1 MKKNILF
8 LVITICLIYCKDYR
22 IEITSLT
29 LNGVIQEPVYVY
41 FTDINSKAM
50 SDILKDSSKVEF
62 NFQMYD
68 WCDICGEK
76 VCCSKQFLVQ
86 LNDIQTYI
94 HGGYVVEAGY
104 LFLYKPNSDNIFLE
118 ITLLETYLDTS
129 SSGALKIGKV
139 KNLEDLHRLFNKTK
153 TANNGSDIRGGIQA
167 QSYLEIIPFTINLAI
182 NNCFG
187 QSKCPNEYEIGVI
200 IDDEFYG
207 LNCLDS
213 CLWKAQILTTSDIF
227 NFKTLHYTSFSSDVK
242 PIVKQFNISETLND
256 GECEFRKETNETF
269 ALICDFNTTQ

>member
-1 MKKNILF
+1 M
-8 LVITICLIYCKDYR
+8 
-22 IEITSLT
+22 T

-41 FTDINSKAM
+41 FTDINSKVM

-68 WCDICGEK
+68 FC
-76 VCCSKQFLVQ
+76 Q
-86 LNDIQTYI
+86 
-94 HGGYVVEAGY
+94 GGYCEKSFFVELNNIQINESESDEINPGDLY
-104 LFLYKPNSDNIFLE
+104 LSREKSDTTIYLNIILTE
-118 ITLLETYLDTS
+118 LQANTDYIRN
-129 SSGALKIGKV
+129 KIGRV
-139 KNLEDLHRLFNKTK
+139 KNLEVLESLFNKAK
-153 TANNGSDIRGGIQA
+153 SANNGEDIMGIQA

-200 IDDEFYG
+200 VEDEFYG

-213 CLWKAQILTTSDIF
+213 CLWKTQILTTSDIF
-227 NFKTLHYTSFSSDVK
+227 NFKTLHYTSFSSNVK

-256 GECEFRKETNETF
+256 GECEFKKETNETF